1 MSSMSPAG
9 DGLGGIT
16 GMKLYLYAKQ
26 TERLD
31 AFDCVLDTLRLPVR
45 DLRYS
50 SEHERAWHVLDDTI
64 GHMICGDG
72 LCVTGLESL
81 GGTPDDMALRMGG
94 VIMKDCLIVVA
105 SVPATY
111 EFGLEPVL
119 NKAVASA
126 VIQGLQAGRDNKPFI
141 RQPGAGRPRLDFP
154 EGWAELYERWEKGG
168 ISSKAFLEASGL
180 KKATFYNKLADYR
193 ELREFNIRYLL
204 EHGIA

>member
-1 MSSMSPAG
+1 MF
-9 DGLGGIT
+9 
-16 GMKLYLYAKQ
+16 YLYAKQ

-31 AFDCVLDTLRLPVR
+31 AFDGVLDTLRLPAC

-50 SEHERAWHVLDDTI
+50 SEHGRAWHVLDDVI
-64 GHMICGDG
+64 GRMGRGDG
-72 LCVTGLESL
+72 LCVTCLESL
-81 GGTPDDMALRMGG
+81 GETPDDMTLRMGA
-94 VIMKDCLIVVA
+94 VIAKDCRIVVA

-119 NKAVASA
+119 NRAVASA
-126 VIQGLQAGRDNKPFI
+126 VIQGLRTGQADGMPFV

-154 EGWAELYERWEKGG
+154 DGWAELYAEWEKGG

-193 ELREFNIRYLL
+193 ELREFNVRYLL